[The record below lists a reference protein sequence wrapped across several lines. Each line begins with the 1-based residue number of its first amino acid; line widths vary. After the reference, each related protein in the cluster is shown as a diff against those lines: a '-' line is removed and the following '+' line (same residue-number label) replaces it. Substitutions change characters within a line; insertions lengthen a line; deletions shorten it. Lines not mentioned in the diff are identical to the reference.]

1 MSNSSEWDKR
11 YSNSEFIYGTN
22 PNNYLCT
29 KLKPLSPGTLL
40 LPGEGE
46 GRNALWAA
54 KNGWDV
60 TAFDTSQVAQQ
71 KAVALFNQFGVN
83 VSYLIADIEN
93 LTIEKQFSA
102 IGMVFVHL
110 ERSIFA
116 QAAQKLEGLLKPN
129 GSLIIEMFNQS
140 QIPLSSGGPKN
151 PNFFVTEQ
159 ELKSMFKNL
168 TIIDLKSEEVYLD
181 EGPLHRGKAMVIRM
195 HAVKY
200 SGK

>member
-11 YSNSEFIYGTN
+11 YSGSEFIYGTN
-22 PNNYLCT
+22 PNKYLCT
-29 KLKPLSPGTLL
+29 KLKTLSTGSLL

-60 TAFDTSQVAQQ
+60 TAFDTSRVAQQ
-71 KAVALFNQFGVN
+71 KATALFEQHNVN
-83 VSYLIADIEN
+83 VSYLIADLEN
-93 LTIEKQFSA
+93 LTIEKQYNA

-116 QAAQKLEGLLKPN
+116 QAAIKIEGLLKPN

-140 QIPLSSGGPKN
+140 QIQLSSGGPKN

-159 ELKSMFKNL
+159 ELRSMFKNL

-181 EGPLHRGKAMVIRM
+181 EGPLHSGTAMVIRM
-195 HAVKY
+195 HAVKKT
-200 SGK
+200 GT

>member
-11 YSNSEFIYGTN
+11 YLNSEFIYGTN

-29 KLKPLSPGTLL
+29 KLKTLSPGTLL

-200 SGK
+200 SNK

>member
-1 MSNSSEWDKR
+1 MSNSSKWDKR
-11 YSNSEFIYGTN
+11 YLNSEFIYGTN

-29 KLKPLSPGTLL
+29 KLKTLSPGTLL

-181 EGPLHRGKAMVIRM
+181 EGHLHRGKAMVIRM

-200 SGK
+200 SNK